1 MEVFNTLGRFVLIT
15 GLLLVLVGGLM
26 LLVGK
31 IPGVGRLPG
40 DIFVQRGNFTFY
52 FPVVTGIIISII
64 LTVLLNLFLVLRR

>member
-1 MEVFNTLGRFVLIT
+1 MLIT
-15 GLLLVLVGGLM
+15 GFLLVIVGGLM
-26 LLVGK
+26 LLAGK

-64 LTVLLNLFLVLRR
+64 ITVLLNLFLGLRR

>member
-15 GLLLVLVGGLM
+15 GFLLVIVGGLM
-26 LLVGK
+26 LLAGK

-64 LTVLLNLFLVLRR
+64 ITVLLNLFLGLRR